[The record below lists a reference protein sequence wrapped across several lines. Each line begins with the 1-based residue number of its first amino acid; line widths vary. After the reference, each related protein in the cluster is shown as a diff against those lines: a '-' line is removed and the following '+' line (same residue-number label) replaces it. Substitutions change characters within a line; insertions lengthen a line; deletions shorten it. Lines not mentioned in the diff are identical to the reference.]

1 MGGLVQSR
9 VKEVNMIIRPYLIV
23 PRLIP
28 QPTWGGTYIVDYKG
42 LPQESLKKLLIGQSY
57 ELVSDSS
64 LSTATRS
71 TTLPVEI
78 ANASDGMVQEMLG
91 DKDGIFSLRAL
102 VDENPMLVLGKR
114 VISKHKNQM
123 QVLIKFTQA
132 KGNSFQ
138 VHVRSGM
145 QLGSW
150 KPKPES
156 WYFFEKGKVT
166 LGLKQ
171 PIRVAE
177 YKDVCLS
184 IAAKAT
190 EVASKINTSNFTMD
204 AARNELKNFIAAHS
218 PYVFVNELT
227 ANAHTVVDLS
237 SGGIHHSW
245 EEGEEIPNGNI
256 VYEVQLNVM
265 DKDCTLR
272 SFDKG
277 KINDDGNIRS
287 VHVDDYFQALD
298 TDEASNNPSLYM
310 RMPMFHSDGGL
321 DAAPLFDSFHYKSS
335 LLSFSREYRGIHAST
350 SEEESFAHLFIK
362 EGNVELQAK
371 QYLINANKGSSIFVP
386 ASTGEY
392 TLRSLGHATI
402 IKTWV

>member
-1 MGGLVQSR
+1 
-9 VKEVNMIIRPYLIV
+9 MIIRPYLIV

-28 QPTWGGTYIVDYKG
+28 QPTWGGTYIVDYKE
-42 LPQESLKKLLIGQSY
+42 LPQESVKNLSIGQSY

-64 LSTATRS
+64 LSIATRS
-71 TTLPVEI
+71 MALPVEI

-102 VDENPMLVLGKR
+102 IDENPTLVLGKR
-114 VISKHKNQM
+114 VISKYKNQM

-138 VHVRSGM
+138 VHVRPGT
-145 QLGSW
+145 QLGNW

-171 PIRVAE
+171 PIRIAE
-177 YKDVCLS
+177 YKGVCSS
-184 IAAKAT
+184 IATKAT
-190 EVASKINTSNFTMD
+190 EVTSKINTSSFTVD
-204 AARNELKNFIAAHS
+204 TARGELKNFIVAHS
-218 PYVFVNELT
+218 PYIFVNELT
-227 ANAHTVVDLS
+227 VDAHTVVDLS
-237 SGGIHHSW
+237 NGGIHHSW

-265 DKDCTLR
+265 DKDCTMR

-277 KINDDGNIRS
+277 KISDDGS
-287 VHVDDYFQALD
+287 VRPVHLDDYFQALD
-298 TDEASNNPSLYM
+298 IDEANNNPSVYM
-310 RMPMFHSDGGL
+310 RKPMFHSDGGL
-321 DAAPLFDSFHYKSS
+321 DAAPLFNSFHYKST
-335 LLSFSREYRGIHAST
+335 LLSFSHEYRGIHT
-350 SEEESFAHLFIK
+350 KTFEEESFVHLFIK

-371 QYLINANKGSSIFVP
+371 QYLINANKGSSVFIP

-392 TLRSLGHATI
+392 ALRSSGNATI